1 MPKDKRR
8 EIPAVRTLQAF
19 GPSSSAISG
28 SSTSNIPATQDTGR
42 SSQNSNNSNNA
53 NVSTARLPLVQAA
66 ATMSRNS
73 HSTTSYST
81 AGSSIAAID
90 PTGRVATTGD
100 VLSGT
105 QSALAP
111 IRAKYQELSD
121 DKAKCGSE
129 RTPLDRGCSG

>member
-1 MPKDKRR
+1 MPKDKRQ

-19 GPSSSAISG
+19 DPSSNTASR
-28 SSTSNIPATQDTGR
+28 SSRSNNPAVQDTGG
-42 SSQNSNNSNNA
+42 SSQNSHNSNDA
-53 NVSTARLPLVQAA
+53 TVSTARLPLVQAA
-66 ATMSRNS
+66 ATISQNS
-73 HSTTSYST
+73 HLTTSFST
-81 AGSSIAAID
+81 AGSSKAAID
-90 PTGRVATTGD
+90 PKGRVATMGD